1 MKITRLYVD
10 KKGETHFTDVNIP
23 YAKKGKGGKIS
34 RRYPASGILFR
45 ETAGTYD
52 YDWHNAPRKQYI
64 INLDGA
70 VDITV
75 SDGETRRIGAGEIFL
90 VEDTHGKG
98 HMSKAVGGKMRHSV
112 FVPIP
117 ATRKPARR
125 KR

>member
-10 KKGETHFTDVNIP
+10 KKGETHFEDVTLP
-23 YAKKGKGGKIS
+23 YASKGKGGKIS
-34 RRYPASGILFR
+34 KRYPASGIMFR

-52 YDWHNAPRKQYI
+52 YAWHNAPRKQYI

-90 VEDTHGKG
+90 VEDTTGKG
-98 HMSKAVGGKMRHSV
+98 HMSKAVGGKIRHSV
-112 FVPIP
+112 FVPLP
-117 ATRKPARR
+117 TVRR